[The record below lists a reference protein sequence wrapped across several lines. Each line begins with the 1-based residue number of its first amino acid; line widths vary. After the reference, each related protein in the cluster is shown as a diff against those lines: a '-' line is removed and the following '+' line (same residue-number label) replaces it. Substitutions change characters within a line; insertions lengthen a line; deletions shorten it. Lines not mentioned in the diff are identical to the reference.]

1 MLNLWAHVN
10 IYFSQAWE
18 DERTEGLLIFS
29 ALFIFIVG
37 QCLRGKFKTRKM
49 REKFERERAN
59 AKSRAGMSRICDS
72 RRSGKSW
79 MSLESSIG
87 KEREMTGGE
96 NQKSIRFTLAPPGH
110 CWHLCLATRIPI
122 LSKVQ
127 RTTRVRDVCGTS
139 DTIKNTVWNQ
149 TFMADGG
156 WGEVSALILGIA
168 SE

>member
-49 REKFERERAN
+49 TEKFEWERASERKEQRGN
-59 AKSRAGMSRICDS
+59 ESNLWLEAEREELNVFREQHWERKRDDR
-72 RRSGKSW
+72 RRSSRSPRPLLTSLFGHKNPDYFKSAEDDEIW
-79 MSLESSIG
+79 
-87 KEREMTGGE
+87 
-96 NQKSIRFTLAPPGH
+96 
-110 CWHLCLATRIPI
+110 
-122 LSKVQ
+122 
-127 RTTRVRDVCGTS
+127 DVSGMP

-156 WGEVSALILGIA
+156 WGKVAALIPGIV

>member
-49 REKFERERAN
+49 TEKFERERAN
-59 AKSRAGMSRICDS
+59 AKSREGMSRIYDS
-72 RRSGKSW
+72 RRSRKSW

-87 KEREMTGGE
+87 KEREMTGGA
-96 NQKSIRFTLAPPGH
+96 LAPPGH
-110 CWHLCLATRIPI
+110 CWHLCLATRITTI
-122 LSKVQ
+122 SKVQ
-127 RTTRVRDVCGTS
+127 RTTRVWDVSGTS

-156 WGEVSALILGIA
+156 RGEVSALIPGIA